1 MGMAENTEITAEN
14 WLDGL
19 DDREQIFVL
28 EYLRTLN
35 VRQSALK
42 AGYSQKMAITTAYLW
57 TTPPTGAPVSDSKRK
72 PKVYAAIQFGLD
84 LRKKEAMVTADMVV
98 RELKSIAFADPREL
112 MAWDTTTETEE
123 DNDDGGETLVVRKIV
138 SNTVRLKSSDAISD
152 EMASAIKEIRQNQ
165 DGSITIKLHDKRAA
179 LADLGK
185 HLGIMDDR
193 VRHLGPTGGPVEVI
207 TSEMDPQEAARL
219 WQASIIDE

>member
-1 MGMAENTEITAEN
+1 MAENTEITAEN

-19 DDREQIFVL
+19 DDRERIFVV
-28 EYLRTLN
+28 EYLKSLN
-35 VRQSALK
+35 VKRSAIK
-42 AGYSQKMAITTAYLW
+42 AGYSEIMAMTTAYLW
-57 TTPPTGAPVSDSKRK
+57 VSPPTDAEVSNSKRK
-72 PKVYAAIQFGLD
+72 PKVYRAVQFGLEQRRRET
-84 LRKKEAMVTADMVV
+84 LVTADMVV

-123 DNDDGGETLVVRKIV
+123 DSDDGGETLVVRKIV
-138 SNTVRLKSSDAISD
+138 SNSVRLKSSDAISD

-207 TSEMDPQEAARL
+207 SAEMDPQEAARL
-219 WQASIIDE
+219 WQASIDGE